1 MSNIWDIQTN
11 TWLLQNN
18 IEKYKINI
26 DKIIDNVYIDIIQ
39 KIEFY
44 LPKIIWA
51 LVVLI
56 IWWIIA
62 YWSYR
67 FVMYLFKKFN
77 IIELIEK
84 LNIDLI
90 DDDEE
95 ISNYSKAKAENNKKK
110 IIKKFTDKIK
120 IDDIT
125 WKAVA
130 YYLFLIFFRLSIV
143 IIWIKEVEDFLWEI
157 IAYLPSLFI
166 WVVIW
171 FFWIRFANFVYDVV
185 FHTLNL
191 SKQKTAKIIASGAK
205 IIILFFT
212 LMWVLSKIWI
222 ASDIITAT
230 FIWFI
235 TMLTLAWW
243 LAFWLWWKDIAKE
256 IFESFR
262 K

>member
-1 MSNIWDIQTN
+1 M
-11 TWLLQNN
+11 
-18 IEKYKINI
+18 YKIDINKII
-26 DKIIDNVYIDIIQ
+26 DKIYSDIIQ

-44 LPKIIWA
+44 IPKVLWA
-51 LVVLI
+51 LIVII

-67 FVMYLFKKFN
+67 FVIYLFKKFK

-84 LNIDLI
+84 LDINII

-95 ISNYSKAKAENNKKK
+95 ILSYSKAKLENNKRK
-110 IIKKFTDKIK
+110 IMRKFTDKIK

-125 WKAVA
+125 WKSVW
-130 YYLFLIFFRLSIV
+130 YYIFLIFFRLSIV

-171 FFWIRFANFVYDVV
+171 FFWIRFANFVYDIV

-191 SKQKTAKIIASGAK
+191 TKQKTARIIASWAK

-212 LMWVLSKIWI
+212 LMGVLSKIWI
-222 ASDIITAT
+222 ASDIITAI

-235 TMLTLAWW
+235 TMLALAWW